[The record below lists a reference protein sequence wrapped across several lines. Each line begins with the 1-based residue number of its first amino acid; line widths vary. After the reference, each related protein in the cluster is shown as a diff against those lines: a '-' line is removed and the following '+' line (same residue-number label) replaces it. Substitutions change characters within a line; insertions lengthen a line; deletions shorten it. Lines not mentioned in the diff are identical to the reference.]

1 MKVGLVSDAHG
12 NPAGLD
18 ACLRALA
25 GQGAARIYFLG
36 DAVGYLPE
44 VTGVLELLR
53 SSGAICI
60 RGNHEAM
67 LLGELAVP
75 EGRGPVY
82 RLSDAAAQLEAADLA
97 WIRSWPTRLEVDL
110 AGARLLM
117 VHGSPAD
124 PLRAYVYPDTDLDPF
139 RTLPCDALFLGHT
152 HRPFVSQAGRV
163 SVVNVGSS
171 GMPRDVGHLASC
183 AIYDTGSRSA
193 EILRVRFD
201 ASALIA
207 NWGDR
212 IHPAAAA
219 CLRRSATS
227 PVVGTMVAA

>member
-18 ACLRALA
+18 ACLRALT

-44 VTGVLELLR
+44 VSGVLELLR
-53 SSGAICI
+53 SSGATCI

-82 RLSDAAAQLEAADLA
+82 RLSDAAALLEEADLA
-97 WIRSWPTRLEVDL
+97 WIRSWSTRLEVDL
-110 AGARLLM
+110 DGVRLLL

-124 PLRAYVYPDTDLDPF
+124 PLRAYVYPDADLDAF

-152 HRPFVSQAGRV
+152 HHPFVSQAGRV
-163 SVVNVGSS
+163 TVVNVGSS

-183 AIYDTGSRSA
+183 AIYDTDSRSA
-193 EILRVRFD
+193 EILRVGFD
-201 ASALIA
+201 APALIA
-207 NWGDR
+207 KWGDR

-219 CLRRSATS
+219 CLRRAATT

>member
-1 MKVGLVSDAHG
+1 MKVGLVADAHG
-12 NPAGLD
+12 NPAGLE
-18 ACLRALA
+18 ACLRALT
-25 GQGAARIYFLG
+25 GEGAARIYFLG

-44 VTGVLELLR
+44 VSAVLELLR

-67 LLGELAVP
+67 LLGEVAVP

-82 RLSDAAAQLEAADLA
+82 RLSDAAAQLDAAGLA
-97 WIRSWPTRLEVDL
+97 WIGSWPTRLEADL
-110 AGARLLM
+110 EGARLLL

-124 PLRAYVYPDTDLDPF
+124 PLRAYVYPDADLEPF
-139 RTLPCDALFLGHT
+139 RTLPCDAVFMGHT
-152 HRPFVSQAGRV
+152 HRPFIAQSGRV
-163 SVVNVGSS
+163 TVVNVGSS

-183 AIYDTGSRSA
+183 AVYDTATRSA
-193 EILRVRFD
+193 EILRVAFD
-201 ASALIA
+201 APALIA
-207 NWGDR
+207 KWGDR

-219 CLRRSATS
+219 CLRRAATT

>member
-1 MKVGLVSDAHG
+1 MKLGLVSDAHG

-18 ACLRALA
+18 ACLRALT
-25 GQGAARIYFLG
+25 GEGAARIYFLG
-36 DAVGYLPE
+36 DAVGYLPD
-44 VTGVLELLR
+44 VTAVLELLR

-75 EGRGPVY
+75 EGREPVY
-82 RLSDAAAQLEAADLA
+82 RLSDAAAQVDAAGLA
-97 WIRSWPTRLEVDL
+97 WIRSWPTRLDTDVE
-110 AGARLLM
+110 GARLLL

-124 PLRAYVYPDTDLDPF
+124 PLRAYVYPDADLGPF
-139 RTLPCDALFLGHT
+139 RTLPCDAVFVGHT
-152 HRPFVSQAGRV
+152 HRPFVGQAGRV
-163 SVVNVGSS
+163 TVVNVGSS

-183 AIYDTGSRSA
+183 AIYDTGTRSA
-193 EILRVRFD
+193 EILRVAFD
-201 ASALIA
+201 APALIA
-207 NWGDR
+207 KWGDR

-219 CLRRSATS
+219 CLRRAATA